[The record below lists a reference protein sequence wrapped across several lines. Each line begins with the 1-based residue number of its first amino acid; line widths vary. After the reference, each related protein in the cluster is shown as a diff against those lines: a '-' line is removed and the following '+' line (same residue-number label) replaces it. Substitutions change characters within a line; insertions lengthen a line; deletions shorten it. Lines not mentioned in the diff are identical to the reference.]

1 MREAHLQIPDRSR
14 HRWAPLSQVGP
25 ASPFT
30 WTTPDS
36 PSWQIRVLSDSQS
49 KAEAVN
55 HVTTAVVN
63 LVAKMLQTS
72 PSEIDVGCALHSYG
86 IDSQV
91 GMEIVT

>member
-1 MREAHLQIPDRSR
+1 MG
-14 HRWAPLSQVGP
+14 APFAGGTSK
-25 ASPFT
+25 PFYL
-30 WTTPDS
+30 DDARFAIMA
-36 PSWQIRVLSDSQS
+36 IRVLSDSQS